1 MTIGLLRTA
10 KRGHVATSSRAA
22 PCVSDAGTGDEADD
36 SEPYH
41 VCAVAANADYQTAP
55 QLDGRRGL
63 AAAIERGAHRCHLF
77 LIYID
82 CHPSMEAG
90 AVLRDR
96 NRPPFCCP
104 EPAGQDAFMIDKR
117 EMLLARAREQH
128 FGRATDDVRGPQTA

>member
-1 MTIGLLRTA
+1 MTDTDGIARTVHTSPPSAAGGVTIGLLRTA
-10 KRGHVATSSRAA
+10 KRGHLATSSRAA

-41 VCAVAANADYQTAP
+41 VCAVAANADHQTAP

-77 LIYID
+77 LRYID
-82 CHPSMEAG
+82 CHPSMEAE

-96 NRPPFCCP
+96 IIGRRFAVPNR
-104 EPAGQDAFMIDKR
+104 
-117 EMLLARAREQH
+117 L
-128 FGRATDDVRGPQTA
+128 VRMRS